1 MSSVAEAEV
10 AGGAYLPRHQP
21 AGRADAVPLP
31 AAEPAPAPAPA
42 RWRRPRRR
50 PSDQPGDGG
59 SGAAPHPSVAAR
71 ALVALS
77 VGVVGFLVA
86 AQLGSTHRGTEHLA
100 LESESDLTRIF
111 SSLNEESAALRDEI
125 SQLRLE
131 LAALQS
137 SAERDQLARDAAER
151 QLADLQILA
160 GVVPARG
167 PGVAV
172 HIADPKGSFE
182 FQLLLDL
189 VQELRDA
196 GAEAIAVNG
205 RRVGGT
211 TAFSHGRDGVTV
223 DGQAVTQPYEVL
235 AIGDPSTLEVGLKIP
250 GGAVDT
256 LDALDGTKVSV
267 ERRSDVRV
275 PALDHP
281 PTFKA
286 AHPLE

>member
-1 MSSVAEAEV
+1 VAEAE
-10 AGGAYLPRHQP
+10 Y
-21 AGRADAVPLP
+21 AVPLPPP

-42 RWRRPRRR
+42 RRRRPRRS
-50 PSDQPGDGG
+50 PSDHTGDGG
-59 SGAAPHPSVAAR
+59 AGAVPRASVAAR
-71 ALVALS
+71 ALIALS
-77 VGVVGFLVA
+77 IGLVGFLVA
-86 AQLGSTHRGTEHLA
+86 AQWGTSHRHTEHLA

-111 SSLNEESAALRDEI
+111 SSLNEQSAALRDEI

-137 SAERDQLARDAAER
+137 SAERDQLARDAAQR
-151 QLADLQILA
+151 QLSALQILA

-223 DGQAVTQPYEVL
+223 DGQAVAQPYEVL
-235 AIGDPSTLEVGLKIP
+235 AIGDPSTLDVGLRIP

-256 LDALDGTKVSV
+256 LDALDGTKVTV

-275 PALDHP
+275 AALEHP
-281 PTFKA
+281 PAFRA

>member
-1 MSSVAEAEV
+1 MSSVADPDV
-10 AGGAYLPRHQP
+10 AFPLPS
-21 AGRADAVPLP
+21 P
-31 AAEPAPAPAPA
+31 AAEPAPT
-42 RWRRPRRR
+42 RRRRPRRR
-50 PSDQPGDGG
+50 PTTQPTDGG
-59 SGAAPHPSVAAR
+59 SGAPSRTPVAAR

-77 VGVVGFLVA
+77 IGVIGFLVA
-86 AQLGSTHRGTEHLA
+86 AQLGTTRRGTETLA
-100 LESESDLTRIF
+100 AESESDLTRIF

-137 SAERDQLARDAAER
+137 SAERDRLARDAAQR
-151 QLADLQILA
+151 QLTDLQILA

-172 HIADPKGSFE
+172 RIADPNGVFE
-182 FQLLLDL
+182 FELLLDL

-211 TAFSHGRDGVTV
+211 TAFSTRGKAVTV
-223 DGQAVTQPYEVL
+223 DGQEVAQPYEVL
-235 AIGDPSTLEVGLKIP
+235 AIGDPATMEVGLKIP
-250 GGAVDT
+250 GGAIDT
-256 LDALDGTKVSV
+256 LDALDGTKVGV

-275 PALDHP
+275 PALEHP
-281 PTFKA
+281 PDFKSA
-286 AHPLE
+286 RPRD

>member
-1 MSSVAEAEV
+1 MSSVAEAEI
-10 AGGAYLPRHQP
+10 
-21 AGRADAVPLP
+21 AVPRP
-31 AAEPAPAPAPA
+31 PPTPESAPPP
-42 RWRRPRRR
+42 RRRPRRR
-50 PSDQPGDGG
+50 PSDQAGEGG
-59 SGAAPHPSVAAR
+59 SGGAQRALGGK

-86 AQLGSTHRGTEHLA
+86 AQLGTTHRGTEHLA
-100 LESESDLTRIF
+100 AESESDLTRIF

-137 SAERDQLARDAAER
+137 SAERDQLARDAADR

-172 HIADPKGSFE
+172 RIADPKGAFE

-211 TAFSHGRDGVTV
+211 TAFSHQRDAVTV
-223 DGQAVTQPYEVL
+223 DGQEVQQPYEVL
-235 AIGDPSTLEVGLKIP
+235 AIGDPATLEVGLRIP
-250 GGAVDT
+250 GGAIDT
-256 LDALDGTKVSV
+256 LGALDGTKASV
-267 ERRSDVRV
+267 ERRSEVRA
-275 PALDHP
+275 PALEH
-281 PTFKA
+281 
-286 AHPLE
+286 

>member
-1 MSSVAEAEV
+1 VADV
-10 AGGAYLPRHQP
+10 
-21 AGRADAVPLP
+21 AVPFP
-31 AAEPAPAPAPA
+31 PPPGPEPAPA
-42 RWRRPRRR
+42 RSRRPRRR
-50 PSDQPGDGG
+50 SADQIGDGG
-59 SGAAPHPSVAAR
+59 PGAASRASIGAR

-86 AQLGSTHRGTEHLA
+86 AQLNTTHRRTEHLA

-137 SAERDQLARDAAER
+137 SAERDQLARDATAR
-151 QLADLQILA
+151 QLSDLQILA

-172 HIADPKGSFE
+172 RISDPKGAFE

-189 VQELRDA
+189 VQELRDT
-196 GAEAIAVNG
+196 GAEVIAVNG
-205 RRVGGT
+205 RRIGGT
-211 TAFSHGRDGVTV
+211 TAFSSRRGLVTV
-223 DGQAVTQPYEVL
+223 DGQDVTQPYEVL
-235 AIGDPSTLEVGLKIP
+235 AVGDPATLDVGLRIP

-256 LDALDGTKVSV
+256 LDALDGTRVTV

-281 PTFKA
+281 PSFKA